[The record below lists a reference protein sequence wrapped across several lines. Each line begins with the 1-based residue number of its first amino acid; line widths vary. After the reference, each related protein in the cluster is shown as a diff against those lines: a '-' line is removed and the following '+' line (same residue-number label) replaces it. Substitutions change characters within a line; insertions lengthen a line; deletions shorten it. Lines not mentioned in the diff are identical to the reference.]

1 MTIQIETISI
11 IDHDETKM
19 TPTLTITTEGN
30 EISIQDSGY
39 GRTTFDVKYLDDL
52 IRSLNIIKEEH
63 N

>member
-1 MTIQIETISI
+1 MTIQISEINI
-11 IDHDETKM
+11 IDHDETNM
-19 TPTLTITTEGN
+19 TSALTIRTEGN